1 MGARCTCARRLLR
14 EVVTDDLGVAGR
26 RGMVM
31 TMAPDIRKRAWV
43 AKRLGAGATVT
54 EIAAEAGVS
63 RQTAHTWLH
72 RHQLEA
78 VPKAKP
84 RPSQHDLLALY
95 ALHGS
100 AAGVADELGV
110 GRDTARRWLI
120 AAGADLGSVGRRPV
134 SVDVTEL
141 LRRRAEGASVV
152 ELAAEFG
159 VAPETIRRRLNTVR

>member
-1 MGARCTCARRLLR
+1 
-14 EVVTDDLGVAGR
+14 
-26 RGMVM
+26 M
-31 TMAPDIRKRAWV
+31 TADIRKRAWL
-43 AKRLGAGATVT
+43 AERLGAGVTVT

-72 RHQLEA
+72 RHQLES

-84 RPSQHDLLALY
+84 RPMRDDLLALY

-120 AAGADLGSVGRRPV
+120 AAGADLGGVGRRPA
-134 SVDVTEL
+134 SLDVTVL
-141 LRRRAEGASVV
+141 LRRREEGASVV

-159 VAPETIRRRLNTVR
+159 VAPETIRRRLNAAG